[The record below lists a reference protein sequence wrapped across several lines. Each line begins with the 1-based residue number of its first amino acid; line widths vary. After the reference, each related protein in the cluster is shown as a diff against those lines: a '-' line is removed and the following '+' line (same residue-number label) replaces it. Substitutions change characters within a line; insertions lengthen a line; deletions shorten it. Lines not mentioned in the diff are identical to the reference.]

1 MYHERKVEM
10 SLAEFQRKVKQNF
23 SDNRRYMVDFNEREL
38 KFVMDKNR
46 NELKIFFKPTFSE
59 RANLASEFYCIFD
72 ASKDD
77 SNKISL
83 NYLVRKPIRS
93 YIYYVV
99 ECVIIWVIL
108 LFFIKQSGANVHIGI
123 TPITFVVAI
132 MFNLYFRRKCNSRL
146 DERLVEIFEEFL
158 DGVNS

>member
-46 NELKIFFKPTFSE
+46 NELKIFLKPTFSE

-72 ASKDD
+72 TSKDD

-99 ECVIIWVIL
+99 ECVIIWGNTSV
-108 LFFIKQSGANVHIGI
+108 FYK
-123 TPITFVVAI
+123 AI
-132 MFNLYFRRKCNSRL
+132 RCECPYRYYTYNICCCYC
-146 DERLVEIFEEFL
+146 V
-158 DGVNS
+158 

>member
-10 SLAEFQRKVKQNF
+10 SLAEFQRKVKQNLNE
-23 SDNRRYMVDFNEREL
+23 NRRYMVDFNEREL
-38 KFVMDKNR
+38 KFVMDENR

-108 LFFIKQSGANVHIGI
+108 LFFIKQSGANVHIGYENI
-123 TPITFVVAI
+123 I
-132 MFNLYFRRKCNSRL
+132 
-146 DERLVEIFEEFL
+146 
-158 DGVNS
+158 